1 MRQLEA
7 IFGQAIG
14 QGLAADTDD
23 AALSSCFRAYGLM
36 EADSSCE
43 RVVRAALVAPFIDAH
58 VTPEALERGG
68 APGSCAGLASVY
80 ESIITFASSSLLRL
94 CERAKDA
101 LGEESSMSR
110 PDFFLARCLLAEAG
124 PVITSCGGRRVPHY
138 LCDDFPEK
146 YTASLDFIARL
157 EGLCGSRKSAIAF
170 RGHSASTDFL
180 HKWELPL
187 RAHFQLRFQGLADT
201 TSPLLVPPLL
211 LLPAYQEEREKEV
224 KALKRQASQSEGE
237 GTAAGAGGLGDIES
251 KPASTAPIAAALRVP
266 LPVPCSSG
274 RASSGPVFELEATRV
289 VWSCV
294 MGLWDRA
301 LPVHYHRLLQLCL
314 VRPDAYM
321 ALTVGKTL
329 VVHPRTG
336 VCARGALLLEPR
348 HCVEWAADLCTCLG
362 KTKTLNPKP

>member
-1 MRQLEA
+1 MSCVPPRLGSTIMRHLEA
-7 IFGQAIG
+7 IFGKAIG

-23 AALSSCFRAYGLM
+23 AALSSCFRAFGLM

-68 APGSCAGLASVY
+68 APGSCAGLSSVY
-80 ESIITFASSSLLRL
+80 EAIISFASSSLLRL
-94 CERAKDA
+94 CERARGA
-101 LGEESSMSR
+101 LGEESPMSR

-124 PVITSCGGRRVPHY
+124 PIITSCGGRRVPHY

-157 EGLCGSRKSAIAF
+157 EELCGSRKSAIAF

-211 LLPAYQEEREKEV
+211 LLPAYQEERDKEV
-224 KALKRQASQSEGE
+224 KALKRQASHSEGDA
-237 GTAAGAGGLGDIES
+237 AAGSAGGLGDIES
-251 KPASTAPIAAALRVP
+251 KPANTTPIAAALRVP
-266 LPVPCSSG
+266 LPIQCASG
-274 RASSGPVFELEATRV
+274 QGNSKPVFELETTRM
-289 VWSCV
+289 VWSGV
-294 MGLWDRA
+294 MSLWNRA

-314 VRPDAYM
+314 VRSAPHV
-321 ALTVGKTL
+321 ALPVE
-329 VVHPRTG
+329 RTRFDLHG
-336 VCARGALLLEPR
+336 RLRKRWIAGRATSLSGAG
-348 HCVEWAADLCTCLG
+348 C
-362 KTKTLNPKP
+362 